1 MSSKD
6 FWILISKQVLTYN
19 YFCKNVCIT
28 FWTWILAQLDELY
41 RMAQLARRSDEVQ
54 ILLQA
59 KDAWMLT
66 FRLNIFTWQHYFSTC
81 DHFLFTSRY
90 LGWNLCQ
97 DHFHKWCSYLKI
109 QTSLMSSIDFWIL
122 ISKQVLTYNYF
133 CKNVCITFWTWILA
147 QLDELFRMAQLAR
160 RSDEVQILLQAK
172 DAWMLTFRHNIFTW
186 QHYLSTCDHFLCT
199 SRYLGAF
206 NKEIFALDIIFLLQ
220 NAIVPY
226 LA

>member
-1 MSSKD
+1 MKFRFCCRQKTPECWRSVIISSPGNIIFRLAIISFSQVDIWDEICVKIMLINDAVILKIQTSLMSSID
-6 FWILISKQVLTYN
+6 LWILISKQVLTYN

-66 FRLNIFTWQHYFSTC
+66 FRHNIFTWQHYFSTC

-90 LGWNLCQ
+90 LG
-97 DHFHKWCSYLKI
+97 
-109 QTSLMSSIDFWIL
+109 
-122 ISKQVLTYNYF
+122 
-133 CKNVCITFWTWILA
+133 
-147 QLDELFRMAQLAR
+147 
-160 RSDEVQILLQAK
+160 
-172 DAWMLTFRHNIFTW
+172 
-186 QHYLSTCDHFLCT
+186 
-199 SRYLGAF
+199 AF
-206 NKEIFALDIIFLLQ
+206 NKEIFALDIIVLLK
-220 NAIVPY
+220 NAIVSY